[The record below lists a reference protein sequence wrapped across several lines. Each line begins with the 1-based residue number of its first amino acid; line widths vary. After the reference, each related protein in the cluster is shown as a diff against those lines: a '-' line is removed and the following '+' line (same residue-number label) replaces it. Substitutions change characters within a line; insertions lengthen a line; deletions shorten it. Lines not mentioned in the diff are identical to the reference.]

1 MITQVDCWMV
11 QDLTLSPEKLKQV
24 WKMLRRQR
32 TLFSDLTANDTAN
45 FVATVTSSN
54 SMWFEVREN
63 GVVVG
68 IIWFGDLHL
77 VTDCL
82 AHMVF
87 FDRNILEKKEVC
99 VETMKWMFHNFP
111 LERMSVNPP
120 MLYKK
125 TIHFLK
131 VVGFKQE
138 GLKRR
143 SSLIGGRWW
152 DQAMFGIT
160 RNEVEAL

>member
-1 MITQVDCWMV
+1 MILTVDEWVV

-24 WKMLRRQR
+24 WKMLKRQR
-32 TLFSDLTANDTAN
+32 TLFSDLTTNDVSN
-45 FVATVTSSN
+45 FVAAVTSPN
-54 SMWFEVREN
+54 AIWFEVREE
-63 GVVVG
+63 GTMVG

-77 VTDCL
+77 ITDCE

-87 FDRNILEKKEVC
+87 FDRNILEKKDLCIEV
-99 VETMKWMFHNFP
+99 MRWMFHNFP
-111 LERMSVNPP
+111 LERISVNPP
-120 MLYKK
+120 MMYKK
-125 TIHFLK
+125 TIYFLK

-143 SSLIGGRWW
+143 STLIGGRWW

-160 RNEVEAL
+160 RTEAEAL

>member
-1 MITQVDCWMV
+1 MYIEQGRWVV
-11 QDLTLSPEKLKQV
+11 QDMRLSRDKLSSI
-24 WKMLRRQR
+24 WRMLKRQR
-32 TLFSDLTANDTAN
+32 TLFSDLTSNDVSN
-45 FVATVTSSN
+45 FVGAVTASN
-54 SMWFEVREN
+54 SVWFEVREH
-63 GVVVG
+63 GVLVG
-68 IIWFGDLHL
+68 VIYFSDLHL

-87 FDRNILEKKEVC
+87 FDRNIIEKQEVC
-99 VETMKWMFHNFP
+99 IEVMKWMFHNFP
-111 LERMSVNPP
+111 LERMTVTPP

-143 SSLIGGRWW
+143 ASLIGGRWW
-152 DQAMFGIT
+152 DQAMYGIT
-160 RNEVEAL
+160 RQEVEAL